1 MQIDT
6 GDLKAQALAAAAA
19 WWQGNPFPQTALG
32 APYLCTSCG
41 RSITQTEGT
50 SLIGAEMRCVDCTT
64 RYFAPTEIPPES
76 PPPPAQDAEPHT
88 QRHGRRSWSLAVL
101 AGIAVIGLVVGLVVW
116 APWKTK
122 APAIPT
128 GDASRPVALQA
139 VATTVDSVTL
149 RWSPPPNSPA
159 PDKYEIIRSTFDN
172 ALGTVPASQTSY
184 QVTNLDPASYY
195 SFEVVAYWG
204 AQRSEPS
211 VAVVAHTDTPPVA
224 DARLSGS
231 LPVQINILESQS
243 NIKGKKWSDTWT
255 FSPACNTGP
264 CAVVLDAALDPP
276 GFTAHPFKITLNR
289 NGAVYTGQTTA
300 HTSHCTVGSDKV
312 DVQDTLTVTITVNSA
327 GTTDGAWHAT
337 SWTGSLRQDS
347 PYTATAS
354 GHCPA
359 SSTTA
364 SLTSTAP
371 PTASPTS
378 PATVPPTTSAPPAA
392 PTVVATFTGTGDQTT
407 KPFVV
412 GNPWRLSWTVHADT
426 TPLVEVVD
434 SAGKSLDIIDDIT
447 AGSGSKV
454 EHQACTCSLKV
465 SVYGDT
471 TYSFTVTNGG

>member
-1 MQIDT
+1 
-6 GDLKAQALAAAAA
+6 
-19 WWQGNPFPQTALG
+19 
-32 APYLCTSCG
+32 
-41 RSITQTEGT
+41 
-50 SLIGAEMRCVDCTT
+50 
-64 RYFAPTEIPPES
+64 
-76 PPPPAQDAEPHT
+76 
-88 QRHGRRSWSLAVL
+88 
-101 AGIAVIGLVVGLVVW
+101 VIGLVVGLALW
-116 APWKTK
+116 APWETK

-243 NIKGKKWSDTWT
+243 NIKGMTWSDTWT

-327 GTTDGAWHAT
+327 GTTGGAWHAT
-337 SWTGSLRQDS
+337 AWTGSLRQDS

-354 GHCPA
+354 GYCPA

-378 PATVPPTTSAPPAA
+378 PAAVPPTTSAPPAA
-392 PTVVATFTGTGDQTT
+392 PAVVATFTGTGDQTT